1 MANVDDRLA
10 VRPAG
15 VRDQDLRKSFQSD
28 RVESV
33 RRQTLIPPS
42 SACMANMDDRLIVRP
57 ALNEEISERLSR
69 VSERPGKKRE
79 KAPPPLPAWLTCERL
94 TVRPAAVREQDSR
107 KRFQSDRVESVRS
120 QTPQLYLH
128 G

>member
-10 VRPAG
+10 VQPAG
-15 VRDQDLRKSFQSD
+15 VREQDLRKSFQSD

-42 SACMANMDDRLIVRP
+42 SACMRP
-57 ALNEEISERLSR
+57 ALNEEISEPLSR

-94 TVRPAAVREQDSR
+94 TVRPAGVREQDSR

-120 QTPQLYLH
+120 QTPQLCLH

>member
-15 VRDQDLRKSFQSD
+15 VREQDLRKSFQSD

-57 ALNEEISERLSR
+57 ALNEEISERPCR
-69 VSERPGKKRE
+69 RR
-79 KAPPPLPAWLTCERL
+79 
-94 TVRPAAVREQDSR
+94 
-107 KRFQSDRVESVRS
+107 
-120 QTPQLYLH
+120 
-128 G
+128 